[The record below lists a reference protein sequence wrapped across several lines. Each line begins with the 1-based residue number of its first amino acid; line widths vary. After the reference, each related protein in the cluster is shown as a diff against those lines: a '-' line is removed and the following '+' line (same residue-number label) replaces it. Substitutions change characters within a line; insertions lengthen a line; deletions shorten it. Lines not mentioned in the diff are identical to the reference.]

1 MGTCCHTCSRGIV
14 ELVLPAEAVDWA
26 MVAAAVPAGC
36 GVVVRVVVSSVKVG
50 MVVRVKV
57 AKRVGSAAVEG
68 GVEETVVVARGEV
81 EAAMA
86 MKAAD
91 GTAEQLV

>member
-1 MGTCCHTCSRGIV
+1 M
-14 ELVLPAEAVDWA
+14 
-26 MVAAAVPAGC
+26 
-36 GVVVRVVVSSVKVG
+36 VVSSVKVG